1 MKKINISIFQNSLL
15 HKYHK
20 RISRLH
26 KAIEEGSFNNYSF
39 TKKRLLL
46 QSLTRYEKQL
56 SQWGIAFTT
65 GLTLLQ
71 PFSPVQAQAPL
82 PVGSEFRVN
91 TNTFLHQQSPAVAMD
106 SDGNFVVAWMDQTQ
120 DGSFG
125 GIYAQR
131 YDNAGNPQG
140 VEFQVSTNTYLYQQN
155 PAVAMDSDGDFVVV
169 WEDQLED
176 ESFYGIYAQRYDN
189 NAIPLGTEFRVNT
202 NTYLHQQNPAVAMD
216 SNGNFVVAWEDQV
229 QDGSFYGIYA
239 QRYDNTGAPQGV
251 EFRVNTNTFFHQKNP
266 SVAMDS
272 NGNFVVTWE
281 DQSQDGSSS
290 GIYAQ
295 RYDNTGAPQGAEFR
309 VNTYTTSMQINSAV
323 AMDSDGDFVV
333 TWQSP
338 QDGSNYGV
346 YAQRYDNTG
355 APQGTEFRVN
365 TYTSIRQQNPA
376 IAMDS
381 DGNFVVTWEDQSQDG
396 SGYGVYAQSY
406 DNTGAALGT
415 EFRVNTTTFIRQR
428 NPAIAMDSDGDFVVT
443 WEDQIQDGSN
453 YGIYGQR
460 YTMPP
465 LLPIELLYFTGH
477 QLSGSNKLEWA
488 TATEKNAAWQIV
500 QRSPNGLENWSE
512 IGRLTGAGNTTTSVS
527 YSFND
532 ENPLPHSF
540 YRLAAEDFDG
550 AVQYSGVISLQR
562 TETELSIQ
570 KVFPQPAMNEVWLEL
585 YAPAS
590 GIITVSL
597 SDITGKT
604 VLNMEHTAQRGNNQL
619 LLDINGLPSGR
630 YQVTIS
636 DGERN
641 VTSALVK

>member
-1 MKKINISIFQNSLL
+1 MKKINISIFRNSLL

-20 RISRLH
+20 RISRLR
-26 KAIEEGSFNNYSF
+26 KAVEEGSFSNYSF
-39 TKKRLLL
+39 TKKRSLL

-65 GLTLLQ
+65 GLALLL
-71 PFSPVQAQAPL
+71 PTSPVQAQTPL
-82 PVGSEFRVN
+82 PVGSEFQVN
-91 TNTFLHQQSPAVAMD
+91 TYTMYHQQSPAVAMD
-106 SDGNFVVAWMDQTQ
+106 TDGNFVVAWMDQTQ

-140 VEFQVSTNTYLYQQN
+140 VEFQVNTSTYLYQNN

-169 WEDQLED
+169 WEDRLED

-189 NAIPLGTEFRVNT
+189 DAIPLGSEFRVNT
-202 NTYLHQQNPAVAMD
+202 NTYLHQQNPAIAMD
-216 SNGNFVVAWEDQV
+216 SNGNFVVVWEDQV
-229 QDGSFYGIYA
+229 QDGSNYGVYA

-251 EFRVNTNTFFHQKNP
+251 EFRVNTYTTFNQSNP
-266 SVAMDS
+266 AIAMDS
-272 NGNFVVTWE
+272 DGDFVVIW
-281 DQSQDGSSS
+281 QSFQDGSSN

-309 VNTYTTSMQINSAV
+309 VNTYTTSMQINAAV

-338 QDGSNYGV
+338 QDGDGYGI

-365 TYTSIRQQNPA
+365 TYTFINQQNPSV
-376 IAMDS
+376 AMDS
-381 DGNFVVTWEDQSQDG
+381 NGDFVVAWEDQFQDG

-406 DNTGAALGT
+406 DNTGATLGT

-428 NPAIAMDSDGDFVVT
+428 NSSIAMDSDGDFVVT
-443 WEDQIQDGSN
+443 WEDQAQDGSN
-453 YGIYGQR
+453 YGIYAQR

-477 QLSGSNKLEWA
+477 PLSGSNILEWA

-500 QRSPNGLENWSE
+500 QRSPNGLDSWSE
-512 IGRLTGAGNTTTSVS
+512 IGRLTGAGNATTPVS

-532 ENPLPHSF
+532 DNPLPLSF
-540 YRLAAEDFDG
+540 YRLVAEDFDG
-550 AVQYSGVISLQR
+550 SIQYSEVISLQR
-562 TETELSIQ
+562 TETELSIR
-570 KVFPQPAMNEVWLEL
+570 KVFPQPAMNELWLDL
-585 YAPAS
+585 NAPAS
-590 GIITVSL
+590 GIIAVSL
-597 SDITGKT
+597 TDMLGRK
-604 VLNMEHTAQRGNNQL
+604 VLNLERTVQRGNNQL

-636 DGERN
+636 DGEQN
-641 VTSALVK
+641 VTTALVK